1 MVYHNHENDE
11 HVYVIKTRIRRPAD
25 VTETLGR
32 YFACFTLQHIIS
44 KAGVAVR
51 AHHCLRFRVRVMI
64 RFNGQNLGLG
74 LGFIVGFGVRID
86 G

>member
-1 MVYHNHENDE
+1 M
-11 HVYVIKTRIRRPAD
+11 KTRIRRPAD
-25 VTETLGR
+25 VTVTLDR

-44 KAGVAVR
+44 KVGVGVR
-51 AHHCLRFRVRVMI
+51 AHHYLRFRVRVMI

-74 LGFIVGFGVRID
+74 LGFIVEFGVRIY